1 MTEVTTVTT
10 NLVLNIDPD
19 FTALQKG
26 ALMDDQDIQPIEP
39 KAWVIERLKE
49 HGLDY
54 DYKTDSLRKGD
65 SVFEETLAVSLLR
78 LDAHEQDL
86 ESLRSYIRDGLNVY
100 RYERAK
106 VELTLLTQ
114 YLAYTSIQND
124 PIATWVTAVCGK
136 SSKLDI
142 AVVTHFIWQVKRK
155 LLGQAVEHHLMPIL
169 FGRSGAGKSVAVSKL
184 IEPLRAVALQTDMSI
199 FSDQFSRR
207 AFARNF
213 VVFFDELQGSD
224 NADVNAMKQIIT
236 TPVIEWRAMRT
247 ERVMSAPQNSTFI
260 GCSNDPVRD
269 RIKDPT
275 SSRRFWQINCAGQI
289 DWNAINCI
297 DYLALWRSVDE
308 NGPTPILEVLSDIR
322 KVQEAEIRVKDIVEQ
337 WVEENCIVVSFDES
351 SLTTSELYE
360 SFKDFCLWQNQ
371 KSFPQFQKFAR
382 DLKRILEVSGH
393 GATSKKTNRGTTWSI
408 EIRTREAVSVAS
420 DGSDGQ
426 LTFEFDAA

>member
-1 MTEVTTVTT
+1 
-10 NLVLNIDPD
+10 
-19 FTALQKG
+19 
-26 ALMDDQDIQPIEP
+26 MDDQEIKSIDP

-49 HGLDY
+49 HCLNY
-54 DYKTDSLRKGD
+54 DYKTDSLKKGD
-65 SVFEETLAVSLLR
+65 SVVEETLAISLLR

-86 ESLRSYIRDGLNVY
+86 EDLRSYIRDALNVY
-100 RYERAK
+100 RHERSKIA
-106 VELTLLTQ
+106 LTEITQKLT
-114 YLAYTSIQND
+114 YSSTQND
-124 PIATWVTAVCGK
+124 PVTSWVNAVCGR
-136 SSKLDI
+136 SSELDI
-142 AVVTHFIWQVKRK
+142 AVVKHFIWQVKRK
-155 LLGQAVEHHLMPIL
+155 LAGQVVEHHMMPVL
-169 FGRSGAGKSVAVSKL
+169 FGRSGAGKSVAVSRL

-213 VVFFDELQGSD
+213 LVFFDELQGSD

-236 TPVIEWRAMRT
+236 APVIEWRAMRS

-275 SSRRFWQINCAGQI
+275 SSRRFWQINCADQI
-289 DWNAINCI
+289 DWQAINDI
-297 DYLALWRSVDE
+297 DYLALWQSVDE
-308 NGPTPILEVLSDIR
+308 NAPTPMLEFLVEIR

-337 WVEENCIVVSFDES
+337 WVEEICEVVSFDES

-360 SFKDFCLWQNQ
+360 SFRDFCLWQNQ

-393 GATSKKTNRGTTWSI
+393 GLTSKKTNRGTTWAI
-408 EIRTREAVSVAS
+408 RIRTREAVSVAG

-426 LTFEFDAA
+426 LAFDLEAA